1 MPSRHLPS
9 LDASSERRAFLVFLL
24 LETLGV
30 PAHQDSDVAAKKYTA

>member
-24 LETLGV
+24 LETFGV
-30 PAHQDSDVAAKKYTA
+30 PAHQGSDVAAKKYTA